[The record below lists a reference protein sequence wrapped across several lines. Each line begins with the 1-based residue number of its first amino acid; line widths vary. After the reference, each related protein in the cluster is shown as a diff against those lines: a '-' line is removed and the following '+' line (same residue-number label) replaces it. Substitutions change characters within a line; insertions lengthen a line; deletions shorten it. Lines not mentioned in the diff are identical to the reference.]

1 MFDFESR
8 VEILQSELNIP
19 SDLTARKHSKTG
31 LRSQSEEARISQRQ
45 TFSALIKKLSSLK
58 IIRNT

>member
-45 TFSALIKKLSSLK
+45 TFSALI
-58 IIRNT
+58 